1 MVPITAD
8 DDNLSDSIAVVIIN
22 FSNYKYNSNTIFFFS
37 IYPSAEVILLKNTIK
52 KKAAY
57 GAWVENQLY
66 TSSKKKSSSR
76 VRMKLLLLQFRPCVL
91 SFEF

>member
-52 KKAAY
+52 KK
-57 GAWVENQLY
+57 LLM
-66 TSSKKKSSSR
+66 
-76 VRMKLLLLQFRPCVL
+76 VRG
-91 SFEF
+91 